1 MYSGRAAYSS
11 GVKHQGKMP
20 RMVIS
25 ATLGKALAMVCQPST
40 TVFTKRS
47 LFGQL
52 LCRESDFTFAGY
64 FISATL
70 GKALAMVCQPSTTVF
85 TKRSLFGQLLCRES
99 DFTFA
104 GYFAASHV
112 PTAEPRDTPEMCA

>member
-1 MYSGRAAYSS
+1 MYSGLAAYSS

-40 TVFTKRS
+40 TVFMKRS
-47 LFGQL
+47 
-52 LCRESDFTFAGY
+52 
-64 FISATL
+64 
-70 GKALAMVCQPSTTVF
+70 V
-85 TKRSLFGQLLCRES
+85 FGQLLCRES

-112 PTAEPRDTPEMCA
+112 PTAEPRDTPEMCADCNPNACMKAAISSARSSVE